1 MSLVDKIRHLL
12 TDPPPEFL
20 FEFSETG
27 IAWAHHGKTL
37 ASGFQPLEPGVM
49 AISPVKDNVLKPE
62 LLEQS
67 VMRIVPEDR
76 RRRPCAIILPDY
88 CARVAVLD
96 FDSFP
101 SEPAEQLSLV
111 RFRVKKSVPFDLDAA
126 NVSFH
131 VQPAASG
138 RKKRD
143 VVVAVVSLEILARYE
158 APLRVSGL
166 HPGLVTISAL
176 SALNMVQ
183 PSGLEV
189 IAKLSGSALTV
200 AVVDQNALRMYRCVE
215 LDELTAEAVLA
226 ILYPTYAYIEDEFK
240 RKPERLLL
248 CGFGSFGEVI
258 APGLEA
264 ELSTTVEPLR
274 SALGTIGTSNAGL
287 LGYLA
292 GTGVA
297 SLEVAA

>member
-1 MSLVDKIRHLL
+1 MSLIDKFRHLL
-12 TDPPPEFL
+12 TDPPPEFV

-62 LLEQS
+62 LLEQA

-131 VQPAASG
+131 VQPAAGG

-183 PSGLEV
+183 PGGLEI

-200 AVVDQNALRMYRCVE
+200 AVADQNALRMYRCVE
-215 LDELTAEAVLA
+215 LDQLNAESVLAVLF
-226 ILYPTYAYIEDEFK
+226 PTYAYIEDEFK
-240 RKPERLLL
+240 KKPERLLL

-264 ELSTTVEPLR
+264 ELGTAVEPLR
-274 SALGTIGTSNAGL
+274 SALGSIGTSNAGL